1 MRLMPAGAAVGWW
14 VEVGM
19 RVSRTAT
26 ATRVAPAPVAPVS
39 SGGNAEDGDAPIPVD
54 DRNPRSEHPDL
65 TELSPRSE
73 VDDDV
78 ADTEPPR
85 RLGDRGPIGAVEDRV
100 VQTFAFDD
108 LSVELPRNGGL
119 DPTRRLDRNRR
130 RIPVRA
136 AEHRAPF
143 SERALETARRH
154 TAW

>member
-65 TELSPRSE
+65 TELSPRSA
-73 VDDDV
+73 VD
-78 ADTEPPR
+78 
-85 RLGDRGPIGAVEDRV
+85 DRV